1 MNQDTHKQ
9 RHIELHKAFDELL
22 ADFIMHTDELPMG
35 RKISDLMEWSYR
47 QTIEPNHNEPDRHL
61 PTQG

>member
-1 MNQDTHKQ
+1 MDKSAHKQ

-22 ADFIMHTDELPMG
+22 ADFIAHTKELPMD

-47 QTIEPNHNEPDRHL
+47 QTLEPNHHEPDVHV
-61 PTQG
+61 PNKG